1 MKLFYCLLSVTF
13 YCLFNLSLSESAFPT
28 LFLRLFLSSAPRHY
42 SDILSPKP
50 PGCPHLNRYKRHKMI
65 HNIYKCIQKT
75 FYAASDVRDLY
86 LHSSQ
91 QRTVESA
98 VSHFPKWLFCFSRA
112 CPFTFT
118 DSVFVDLMRW
128 SVALECQCF
137 CVSVHR
143 LVTVVGFLLVVAAP
157 LIKSA
162 VLV

>member
-98 VSHFPKWLFCFSRA
+98 VSFPKMAVLLLQSLSFHVHRFSICGFNEVKCCTRVSVLLCECPQACYCGWLFTCCCCS
-112 CPFTFT
+112 TN
-118 DSVFVDLMRW
+118 
-128 SVALECQCF
+128 
-137 CVSVHR
+137 
-143 LVTVVGFLLVVAAP
+143 
-157 LIKSA
+157 
-162 VLV
+162 